1 MLGQGTHRQG
11 HFVLK
16 NMKAFW
22 NILGG
27 KGMLRFEEWIG
38 ILKGEKENT
47 MFLFLFM
54 EPGKI
59 IIELWKHL
67 CLEHFFGL

>member
-1 MLGQGTHRQG
+1 
-11 HFVLK
+11 
-16 NMKAFW
+16 
-22 NILGG
+22 
-27 KGMLRFEEWIG
+27 MLRFEEWIG

-59 IIELWKHL
+59 VIEL
-67 CLEHFFGL
+67 